1 MKIAFDVDGVLT
13 NLEKYQLEY
22 GKKYFKNKLPE
33 EIHMDEIDIKEI
45 FSCTKSERE
54 KFWLLYIWKYCFL
67 PFKEEMSALI
77 RQLKDEGDEIYIV
90 TGRAHTTEKGITGA
104 LFRRML
110 FHMLKKERI
119 PYDHIFFCSEDNSA
133 EEKYNIC
140 KEQIIDL
147 IVEDK
152 KENIDELKNIM
163 KVICVDATYNRMYS
177 HPEVP
182 RVKNANEI
190 YNEIQKV
197 KNKKYFTKLSRDEVA
212 SLTSQEKII
221 YYSKL
226 REYYFNLPYD
236 ELKYQ
241 KTESNY
247 TRLSK
252 TAVPIFNALFN
263 PTVFNRDLLPDENGL
278 LFVANHNNYYDQF
291 PIIAAI
297 GDHRPIHFLTATK
310 MLNMKR
316 GNIYLKTGAVSID
329 REDKNDRE
337 FAKDEVTKIL
347 THDSNVFIFP
357 EGRTNR
363 GEEFL
368 LDFHP
373 GAAAIAQACGCKIV
387 PVAVSALYNKKTG
400 EPCVR
405 FGKPFKI
412 DPNDDVLEATQ
423 MIKETIGKL
432 KTENNQYIENQKI
445 KKIGSKSRI

>member
-1 MKIAFDVDGVLT
+1 M
-13 NLEKYQLEY
+13 
-22 GKKYFKNKLPE
+22 
-33 EIHMDEIDIKEI
+33 
-45 FSCTKSERE
+45 
-54 KFWLLYIWKYCFL
+54 
-67 PFKEEMSALI
+67 
-77 RQLKDEGDEIYIV
+77 
-90 TGRAHTTEKGITGA
+90 
-104 LFRRML
+104 
-110 FHMLKKERI
+110 
-119 PYDHIFFCSEDNSA
+119 
-133 EEKYNIC
+133 
-140 KEQIIDL
+140 
-147 IVEDK
+147 
-152 KENIDELKNIM
+152 
-163 KVICVDATYNRMYS
+163 
-177 HPEVP
+177 
-182 RVKNANEI
+182 
-190 YNEIQKV
+190 
-197 KNKKYFTKLSRDEVA
+197 
-212 SLTSQEKII
+212 
-221 YYSKL
+221 
-226 REYYFNLPYD
+226 
-236 ELKYQ
+236 
-241 KTESNY
+241 
-247 TRLSK
+247 
-252 TAVPIFNALFN
+252 FN